1 MVRRILIFAV
11 TVVVL
16 VAGFAGVVR
25 AQSAQDDKAALKQAL
40 YNLDMSIDS
49 LRKGDSDGSKS
60 YLSSAQKIYLENLN
74 LGGRIENV
82 DNALDNRIKANFIS
96 LSQTPVEEDIRA
108 LRADVSLAASK
119 LGISIPETPWSFPW
133 WLLPVVLAV
142 ALAVGLVAYLR
153 RRRPR
158 RAFRRVS

>member
-16 VAGFAGVVR
+16 VAGLAGVVR
-25 AQSAQDDKAALKQAL
+25 AQSAQDDQAALKQTL
-40 YNLDMSIDS
+40 YNLDMSMDS

-60 YLSSAQKIYLENLN
+60 YLSSAQKIYLENLDF
-74 LGGRIENV
+74 GGRIENV
-82 DNALDNRIKANFIS
+82 DNALDNRIKANFSS
-96 LSQTPVEEDIRA
+96 LIQTPVEDNIRA
-108 LRADVSLAASK
+108 LRADVSLAADK

-142 ALAVGLVAYLR
+142 ALAIGLAAYLKR
-153 RRRPR
+153 RGPKKRTPQG
-158 RAFRRVS
+158 